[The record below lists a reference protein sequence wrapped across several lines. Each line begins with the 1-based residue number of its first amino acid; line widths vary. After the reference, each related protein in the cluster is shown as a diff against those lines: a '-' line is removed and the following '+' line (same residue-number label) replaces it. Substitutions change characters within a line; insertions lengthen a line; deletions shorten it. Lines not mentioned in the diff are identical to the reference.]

1 MIITDHAY
9 DRAKERCGLNKSAFN
24 RMLEKALIN
33 NWSHANAKPQLY
45 KYITALVMKH
55 KFHFKTLLPD
65 KYIILHTNEVVISV
79 YQLPNTLLPLKNF
92 IKDKLC

>member
-1 MIITDHAY
+1 MTITDHAY

-33 NWSHANAKPQLY
+33 NWSHANAKPQLH
-45 KYITALVMKH
+45 KYIMALVMKH
-55 KFHFKTLLPD
+55 KFHFKTLLHD

-92 IKDKLC
+92 IKDKSC

>member
-1 MIITDHAY
+1 MTITDHAY

-33 NWSHANAKPQLY
+33 NWSHANAKPQLH
-45 KYITALVMKH
+45 KYIMALVMKH
-55 KFHFKTLLPD
+55 KFHFKTLLHD

-79 YQLPNTLLPLKNF
+79 YRLPNTLLPLKNF
-92 IKDKLC
+92 IKDKSC